1 MTAKIS
7 TANKT
12 RLNKMNRAAQNVTLG
27 TMIQNMGF
35 ISTGSL
41 TVTAAQMNASRVEVP
56 TGLDSVGGFTVQGRR
71 SGSPLFLKVTAG
83 SVAGAIIVEN
93 STITT
98 VISALTGGSQV
109 NTGDVISYV
118 AFA

>member
-7 TANKT
+7 AANKT
-12 RLNKMNRAAQNVTLG
+12 RLNKMNRASQNVLLG

-35 ISTGSL
+35 ISTGSF

-56 TGLDSVGGFTVQGRR
+56 TGLTSVGGFTAQGRR
-71 SGSPLFLKVTAG
+71 SGSPLFLKATAG
-83 SVAGAIIVEN
+83 SVAGSILVEN

-98 VISALTGGSQV
+98 VISALTGGSAV
-109 NTGDVISYV
+109 ETGDVISYT
-118 AFA
+118 AFM